1 MKHTKYYDIKIKIN
15 SNLFRRAEQH
25 AASSRKMKLI
35 LSTVGIVVLLIVILV
50 ILSEFGAFSSR

>member
-1 MKHTKYYDIKIKIN
+1 MQNVMRAEEDVERGRDH
-15 SNLFRRAEQH
+15 LQRAEQH